1 MKKKNKNKINLIG
14 AIVFVSGLCFNLQY
28 AWNNYDVTNNSLHIE
43 VLAQT
48 GSFSGGGGTS
58 GGVFGYK
65 KTKKDCVY
73 EGKAQ
78 PFSVVNLGPSAF
90 THADHTGYW
99 RYIDFDGEVLCEYGG
114 IDPCNPKNCPSYPGK
129 TS

>member
-1 MKKKNKNKINLIG
+1 MINLIG
-14 AIVFVSGLCFNLQY
+14 TIVLLSGLCFNLQY
-28 AWNNYDVTNNSLHIE
+28 AWNNYNVTDNSLHVE

-48 GSFSGGGGTS
+48 GSFSDGGGTT
-58 GGVFGYK
+58 GGAYRYEK
-65 KTKKDCVY
+65 NENDCIY
-73 EGKAQ
+73 EGRAQ

-99 RYIDFDGEVLCEYGG
+99 KYTDYDGEVLCTSSGNEL
-114 IDPCNPKNCPSYPGK
+114 CVPKNCPSYPGK